1 MSDTTS
7 RIFKIIEFLA
17 EAGDWVSL
25 RTMARELHLNAAS
38 AYRAL
43 NSLKELGYV
52 RQDPQDS
59 RYQLSLKIAWISAQL
74 LEHVQLR
81 QIAHPQL
88 QQLTSVTNETTHL
101 AILEGKEFVYIDKV
115 DNTQAMRMRSRV
127 GQRGQLHCTAAGKS
141 ILAFLPDSEREKLI
155 RGMKLTPFTKSTI
168 TALSEFRN
176 QLDEVRYLGYAV
188 DDEENEVGIRC
199 VGSPIFD
206 HAGRVAGA
214 LSISGWTITMTRE
227 RIPQLAPEL
236 LRSCQEISRELG
248 FGGEVNGS
256 QQASA
261 TSVRTK

>member
-1 MSDTTS
+1 MGDTTS

-59 RYQLSLKIAWISAQL
+59 RYQLSLKIAWVSAQL
-74 LEHVQLR
+74 LENVQLR

-88 QQLTSVTNETTHL
+88 QRLTSVTNETTHL
-101 AILEGKEFVYIDKV
+101 AILEGNEFVYIDKV

-127 GQRGQLHCTAAGKS
+127 GQRGQLYSTAAGKS
-141 ILAFLPDSEREKLI
+141 ILSFLPDTEKEKLV
-155 RGMKLTPFTKSTI
+155 RGMKLTPFTKNTI
-168 TALSEFRN
+168 SELGEFR
-176 QLDEVRYLGYAV
+176 DELEHVHHLGYAV

-199 VGSPIFD
+199 IGSPIFD

-248 FGGEVNGS
+248 YGGEINGYKKVP
-256 QQASA
+256 ANK
-261 TSVRTK
+261 VRTK